1 MGVEGFRSSTV
12 LNMEA
17 RSESEEECGCRVEL
31 QARDRWAIRTL
42 RRVGGRGV
50 GDLNTY
56 NKDLMHP
63 M

>member
-1 MGVEGFRSSTV
+1 MGVEGFRSSAV

-50 GDLNTY
+50 GDLNT
-56 NKDLMHP
+56 
-63 M
+63 